1 MTHPMPPAVLAFFLG
16 APFALPALAQSFPS
30 KIVRVI
36 VPSPAGSTV
45 DLFAR
50 PLARELSA
58 TWGLPVLIENLKN
71 AYPAS
76 FQPVSQAAIGLGDYQ
91 LGWTLWVVLGVSLV
105 GLPFLR
111 FRRPAVLVALATLGL
126 LAVLE
131 PIPGVYD
138 KFWLGVP
145 KAVADLTFMWPMQ
158 RLYAILAALVAFLRF
173 DGERRN
179 RTRIQT
185 LDRDGFACF
194 FAIAVSTIVKARERG
209 INFCD

>member
-1 MTHPMPPAVLAFFLG
+1 MVAGCAALWYCHPPIAFWCTVVAALFQVGRLLHEWRSSALWRDWLAGATGFVVLTLYCFVSVLSLGLPTPAIA
-16 APFALPALAQSFPS
+16 
-30 KIVRVI
+30 
-36 VPSPAGSTV
+36 
-45 DLFAR
+45 
-50 PLARELSA
+50 
-58 TWGLPVLIENLKN
+58 LPVLIENLKN

-91 LGWTLWVVLGVSLV
+91 LGWPLWVVLGVSLV

-158 RLYAILAALVAFLRF
+158 RLYAILAALVAF
-173 DGERRN
+173 G
-179 RTRIQT
+179 
-185 LDRDGFACF
+185 GFLALAPF
-194 FAIAVSTIVKARERG
+194 TTQHPRWSAGVFVILLAGAG
-209 INFCD
+209 